1 MTEEKLVRS
10 LGKWDLTAIAIN
22 TVIGTGIFILPARVT
37 GLIGSY
43 SLFAF
48 VACALIAGLI
58 VLCFAEVSS
67 RFESTGG
74 MYVYA
79 REAFGSVVGFE
90 VGWLYWIVRV
100 ATFAANCNAFLI
112 YLGFFYPE
120 ANSGFTR
127 AALITVIIAGM
138 TVVNVIGVRE
148 SAIMTNIFTVGKI
161 LPLLVFVAVGLFFIQ
176 PGNFTFADVPESGKF
191 SEAILLLIYAYVG
204 FEAAVIPAGETKDPR
219 KALPFALLTALGFC
233 TILFILIQIVAMGT
247 LENLAASERPLA
259 DAAGKF
265 MGSFGGMF
273 IAVGALISILGNLN
287 GGFLS
292 ASRLPFAMAEQR
304 ELPGVLARTHERFKT
319 PYIAIIV
326 TAVTMLIL
334 TIQSSFFT
342 AVTIAT
348 VTRLLVYATTCLA
361 LPVFRYTKQDV
372 PEARFKAPAG
382 IIVSVL
388 SILIIVWL
396 LTDKKVINEG
406 LPIVIAAALGL
417 VVYLAY
423 RVLGNN
429 RTHSTS

>member
-1 MTEEKLVRS
+1 MTDDKLVRG
-10 LGKWDLTAIAIN
+10 LGRWDLTAIAIN

-48 VACALIAGLI
+48 IACALIAGLI

-112 YLGFFYPE
+112 YLGFFFPE
-120 ANSGFTR
+120 ANVGITR
-127 AALITVIIAGM
+127 AALITLIVCGM
-138 TVVNVIGVRE
+138 TAVNVLGVRQ

-161 LPLLVFVAVGLFFIQ
+161 LPLLVFAGVGLFFIR
-176 PGNFTFADVPESGKF
+176 PANFSFTQTPEYGKF

-204 FEAAVIPAGETKDPR
+204 FEAAVIPAGETKDP
-219 KALPFALLTALGFC
+219 KKNLPFALLTALAFC
-233 TILFILIQIVAMGT
+233 TVLFMLVQIVAMGT

-259 DAAGKF
+259 DAAGQF
-265 MGSFGGMF
+265 MGSFGGIF

-304 ELPGVLARTHERFKT
+304 ELPAVLARTHKRFKT
-319 PYIAIIV
+319 PHFAIIA
-326 TAVTMLIL
+326 TAVAVLIL

-348 VTRLLVYATTCLA
+348 VTRLLVYAATCLA
-361 LPVFRYTKQDV
+361 LPVFRYWKGDV
-372 PEARFKAPAG
+372 PEAEFKAPGG
-382 IIVSVL
+382 ILAAIL
-388 SILIIVWL
+388 SIILIVWL

-406 LPIVIAAALGL
+406 LPIVIAAVVGLVIYVAYRTLRKDDAALG
-417 VVYLAY
+417 
-423 RVLGNN
+423 
-429 RTHSTS
+429 S